1 MPRSLDNALNA
12 LDSRLRALRREDG
25 PVLMLDAIRRH
36 LLGAAGEEPASTESR
51 SASTNTQALPQRSP
65 KSSRDRS
72 FVAAG
77 QHATHPAGRDS
88 PRSTAIDANAT
99 NTHQKGTLAAADHHA
114 SAHPDGTLAAITPA
128 ERATPLL
135 ARDDAEDQIAA
146 AWLYA
151 WAYNALR
158 PRRDS
163 LAARITDGAKPDHA
177 PTQRATR
184 DPAIDRSVETITSK
198 PQNRAARRRR
208 ELDPDRDT
216 GRLLQASG
224 ARRSLILG
232 DTLVEDRDNALS
244 EDEGSVLSPPFYRRR

>member
-12 LDSRLRALRREDG
+12 LDSRLRALTRGNG
-25 PVLMLDAIRRH
+25 PVFMLDAFRRH
-36 LLGAAGEEPASTESR
+36 LLGAAGEEPARTELR
-51 SASTNTQALPQRSP
+51 SATATSTQALPQRSP
-65 KSSRDRS
+65 KSLRDRS

-99 NTHQKGTLAAADHHA
+99 NAHQKRTLAAADHHA
-114 SAHPDGTLAAITPA
+114 SAHPGGTLVAMTPA
-128 ERATPLL
+128 GRATPLL
-135 ARDDAEDQIAA
+135 ARGDAEDQIAD

-151 WAYNALR
+151 WSYNALR
-158 PRRDS
+158 PRRDR
-163 LAARITDGAKPDHA
+163 LAARITDGANPIISYTARDPRSRDRPVGRDDHKQA
-177 PTQRATR
+177 AEPGGAQATR
-184 DPAIDRSVETITSK
+184 ARSRS
-198 PQNRAARRRR
+198 RH
-208 ELDPDRDT
+208 

-244 EDEGSVLSPPFYRRR
+244 EGERPALSPPFHRRR

>member
-12 LDSRLRALRREDG
+12 LDSRLRALTREDG
-25 PVLMLDAIRRH
+25 PVFMLDAIRRH
-36 LLGAAGEEPASTESR
+36 LLAAGAEPASTESR
-51 SASTNTQALPQRSP
+51 SASTSTQALPQRSP

-99 NTHQKGTLAAADHHA
+99 NTHQKRTLAAADHHA
-114 SAHPDGTLAAITPA
+114 SAHPDGKLA

-135 ARDDAEDQIAA
+135 ARGDAEDQIAA

-163 LAARITDGAKPDHA
+163 LAARITDGANPDHLLHSA
-177 PTQRATR
+177 RPAIPRSTGGSRRSQASRSSGRRARDASSIPIATRATT
-184 DPAIDRSVETITSK
+184 AGERSPTK
-198 PQNRAARRRR
+198 
-208 ELDPDRDT
+208 LDP
-216 GRLLQASG
+216 GRH
-224 ARRSLILG
+224 AR
-232 DTLVEDRDNALS
+232 
-244 EDEGSVLSPPFYRRR
+244 

>member
-1 MPRSLDNALNA
+1 MQRSLDNALNA

-25 PVLMLDAIRRH
+25 PVFMLDAIRRH

-51 SASTNTQALPQRSP
+51 SASTSTQALPQRSP

-72 FVAAG
+72 FVAPG

-114 SAHPDGTLAAITPA
+114 SAHPDGTLA

-135 ARDDAEDQIAA
+135 ARGDAEDQIAA

-151 WAYNALR
+151 WAFNALR

-184 DPAIDRSVETITSK
+184 DRPVGRDDHKQAAEPGRAQATRARSRS
-198 PQNRAARRRR
+198 RHGAATAGERSPTK
-208 ELDPDRDT
+208 LDPVRH
-216 GRLLQASG
+216 
-224 ARRSLILG
+224 AR
-232 DTLVEDRDNALS
+232 
-244 EDEGSVLSPPFYRRR
+244 